1 MNSSNTFRTN
11 NRSRAVAL
19 RAAVT
24 LVIPQEHQRR
34 ADLSAADAGRE
45 RRTTR
50 VRAYRFRDYHAL
62 SLGAEHRWHAF
73 SLLDMAVFA
82 DAGKVVTHKE
92 DLEPTDL
99 HYSGGLGFR
108 FRLRSA
114 IVTRV
119 DFAGS
124 TEGFRII
131 CTFSDIFKVR

>member
-1 MNSSNTFRTN
+1 MLPY

-24 LVIPQEHQRR
+24 LSFPKNTNAVPIYLQPMLGGSDELR
-34 ADLSAADAGRE
+34 GF
-45 RRTTR
+45 
-50 VRAYRFRDYHAL
+50 VPYRFRDYHAL